1 MSQPK
6 TLNQGSHAEDIFDEP
21 SDDDGKT
28 VKAFVIGD
36 PHFKAKLLEEG
47 GEFAERTLKAARRA
61 GPDFIVVL
69 GDTLDT
75 HEVVR
80 VQPHNLACD
89 LVEGLSRIA
98 PVYLL
103 IGNHD
108 FINQSQFLTT
118 NHIFGPLKKWKNV
131 TVVDKP
137 VYDTYGDYS
146 FVFCPYVQPGR
157 FTEALDRLVS
167 EGETW
172 DLADCIFAHQEF
184 HGCKMGAITSEEGDK
199 WDEAYPPVIS
209 GHIHNAQTV
218 GENVFYP
225 GSALQHAFGEDP
237 DKRLWE
243 VTFGGTDEPPY
254 FTVKKIHLGM
264 KGKKIV
270 YLDMGDVE
278 NFNEKLLER
287 YHIKLT
293 LRGTSE
299 QFKVFRRGKRY
310 ADLRKKGVKF
320 SYDPVASDNEAI
332 AGEARSRK
340 QISFVEVL
348 KEVVRTKTDPV
359 KNAYREIVGAD
370 VDVEEEESQIIYEL
384 VFEEESEDLE
394 SDDEESE
401 DEEEDLES
409 DDEESEDEEED
420 EDESEDIGTESGDE
434 SEENQDTDDSEELSS
449 EDEIYLDE
457 EDSDE

>member
-1 MSQPK
+1 MSKPK
-6 TLNQGSHAEDIFDEP
+6 SMTKKPPAEDIFDEV
-21 SDDDGKT
+21 SDDET

-36 PHFKAKLLEEG
+36 PHFKAKLLAEG
-47 GEFAERTLKAARRA
+47 QEFTEKTLKAARRA
-61 GPDFIVVL
+61 APEFIVIL

-80 VQPHNLACD
+80 VQPHNLACQ
-89 LVEGLSRIA
+89 LVEGLSQIA

-108 FINQSQFLTT
+108 LINQTQFLTS
-118 NHIFGPLKKWKNV
+118 NHIFGPLKRWKNV

-137 VYDTYGDYS
+137 VYATYGDYS

-209 GHIHNAQTV
+209 GHIHDAQTV
-218 GENVFYP
+218 GSNVFYP

-243 VTFGGTDEPPY
+243 VSFGDTDDPPY

-270 YLDMGDVE
+270 YLDIE
-278 NFNEKLLER
+278 NVSEFNEKLLER

-310 ADLRKKGVKF
+310 SDLRKKGVKF
-320 SYDPVASDNEAI
+320 SYDPVTSDVDAAS
-332 AGEARSRK
+332 GEARSRK
-340 QISFVEVL
+340 EVSYTEVL
-348 KEVVRTKTDPV
+348 KSVVQTKTEAV
-359 KNAYREIVGAD
+359 KDAYREIVGAD
-370 VDVEEEESQIIYEL
+370 VDAEEEEEKIIYEL
-384 VFEEESEDLE
+384 VFEDDSGDDAEDLESEDLDE
-394 SDDEESE
+394 SD
-401 DEEEDLES
+401 EDL
-409 DDEESEDEEED
+409 
-420 EDESEDIGTESGDE
+420 ESEDIGSEDLA
-434 SEENQDTDDSEELSS
+434 SEENWNSEGIDDGSS
-449 EDEIYLDE
+449 DDEIYLDE
-457 EDSDE
+457 DE